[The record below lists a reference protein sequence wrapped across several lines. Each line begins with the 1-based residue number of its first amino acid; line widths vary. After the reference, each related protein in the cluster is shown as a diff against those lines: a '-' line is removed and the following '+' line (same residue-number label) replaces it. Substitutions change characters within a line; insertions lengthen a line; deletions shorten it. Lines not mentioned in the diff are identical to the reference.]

1 MRRMSDRLPQLLDEN
16 PVLYG
21 IIARDATPIDI
32 ELFAQA
38 GYHAIWLDAEH
49 APLNPAELAQT
60 CRSVLHLGMVPFVRI
75 VELNR
80 TNVQILLDA
89 GAGNL
94 ILPDVRT
101 AAQAAELVRLGKFPP
116 VGARGVSSTSAAF
129 DYAIGNDVEQTLEQ
143 ANRSTHLMVQVE
155 SDEGLANLEAI
166 CALEEIDMVTVGP
179 ADWPIGLGLHGPGKE
194 PAMAKKIDAVLA
206 QAQSAGMITADPKQ
220 AGDYIR
226 RGVRIL
232 FAGVDIGLKRG
243 VYAAA
248 ISSLRMIT
256 S

>member
-1 MRRMSDRLPQLLDEN
+1 
-16 PVLYG
+16 
-21 IIARDATPIDI
+21 
-32 ELFAQA
+32 
-38 GYHAIWLDAEH
+38 
-49 APLNPAELAQT
+49 
-60 CRSVLHLGMVPFVRI
+60 
-75 VELNR
+75 
-80 TNVQILLDA
+80 
-89 GAGNL
+89 
-94 ILPDVRT
+94 
-101 AAQAAELVRLGKFPP
+101 
-116 VGARGVSSTSAAF
+116 
-129 DYAIGNDVEQTLEQ
+129 
-143 ANRSTHLMVQVE
+143 
-155 SDEGLANLEAI
+155 
-166 CALEEIDMVTVGP
+166 MVTVGP

>member
-1 MRRMSDRLPQLLDEN
+1 
-16 PVLYG
+16 
-21 IIARDATPIDI
+21 
-32 ELFAQA
+32 
-38 GYHAIWLDAEH
+38 
-49 APLNPAELAQT
+49 
-60 CRSVLHLGMVPFVRI
+60 MVPFVRI

-166 CALEEIDMVTVGP
+166 GALEEIDMVTVGP

-206 QAQSAGMITADPKQ
+206 QAQSAGMITAMTTADPKQ